1 MARND
6 RVERATVATC
16 NDLVL
21 TDDDAADDD
30 EEDDHLLTLSL
41 SPHHCLS
48 VPSMLLI
55 VSHCITQRVIAT
67 PGYKNLTPN
76 LLQHH
81 SALQTST
88 PSAEHRWESRGGF
101 PCPRRL
107 HATKGHP
114 GHQGQGRG
122 DHPGGPNF
130 PPGCS
135 HLGSALLLV
144 VCSLLCSAL
153 LFTVKTH
160 LTAPVTQWWSAL
172 CSEPSSPKQT

>member
-21 TDDDAADDD
+21 TDDDAADDDAADDD

-81 SALQTST
+81 SAL
-88 PSAEHRWESRGGF
+88 
-101 PCPRRL
+101 
-107 HATKGHP
+107 
-114 GHQGQGRG
+114 
-122 DHPGGPNF
+122 
-130 PPGCS
+130 
-135 HLGSALLLV
+135 
-144 VCSLLCSAL
+144 
-153 LFTVKTH
+153 
-160 LTAPVTQWWSAL
+160 
-172 CSEPSSPKQT
+172 

>member
-1 MARND
+1 MRKSGEIRKREGRRGKAVARND

-21 TDDDAADDD
+21 TDDDAADDE

-41 SPHHCLS
+41 SHHHCLS

-81 SALQTST
+81 SGLQAST
-88 PSAEHRWESRGGF
+88 QSAEHRWESRGGF

-114 GHQGQGRG
+114 GHQGQGG

-135 HLGSALLLV
+135 RLGSALL
-144 VCSLLCSAL
+144 CS
-153 LFTVKTH
+153 
-160 LTAPVTQWWSAL
+160 W
-172 CSEPSSPKQT
+172 

>member
-16 NDLVL
+16 NDLVPR
-21 TDDDAADDD
+21 DDDATDD
-30 EEDDHLLTLSL
+30 EDREDEKDDLLTPSL
-41 SPHHCLS
+41 SHHHCLS

-55 VSHCITQRVIAT
+55 VSHCITHRVIAT

-88 PSAEHRWESRGGF
+88 PSAQHWSESRGGF

-153 LFTVKTH
+153 HCQDTPH
-160 LTAPVTQWWSAL
+160 CSDDPVVIPTLQ
-172 CSEPSSPKQT
+172 